1 MYLRS
6 LLGNCSILL
15 LILGSFVAQGPAS
28 SGTRLHLNGLDPRVN
43 KQERDVSALLLPT
56 RERWH
61 GPVDLDVAAAAR
73 AYELNRTWM
82 ESPGGCD
89 QAFC

>member
-1 MYLRS
+1 M
-6 LLGNCSILL
+6 
-15 LILGSFVAQGPAS
+15 
-28 SGTRLHLNGLDPRVN
+28 N

-61 GPVDLDVAAAAR
+61 GPVDLDVAAAVR
-73 AYELNRTWM
+73 ADELNRTWM

-89 QAFC
+89 QVFR